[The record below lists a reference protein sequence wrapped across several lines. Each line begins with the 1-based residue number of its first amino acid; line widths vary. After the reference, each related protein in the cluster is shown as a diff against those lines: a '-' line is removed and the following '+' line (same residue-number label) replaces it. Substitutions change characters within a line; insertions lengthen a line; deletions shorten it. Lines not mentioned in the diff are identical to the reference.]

1 MTAAV
6 QTRDAIDNRLVRPG
20 IGLSGD
26 KIARKETV
34 MISTFRV
41 SPPARRDFLKHISAL
56 AISGGVLLQD
66 LNAQEAFVIAET
78 AFGKIR
84 GVDKNGIKIFKG
96 IAYGASTSGANRFMP
111 PADPADWTGIRDAL
125 AYGHSA
131 PQSDPVAPPRPA
143 GALTIS
149 GQDLPAEGED
159 CLALNVWT
167 PAVGTAGES
176 GRKRP
181 VMVWC
186 HGGGFANGSGSSPDT
201 DGTNLARRG
210 DVVVVSL
217 NHRLNVLGF
226 ADLSEFSQDFAAS
239 GDAGMLDI
247 VQALKWV
254 RANIPQFGGDPNT
267 VTIFGQSGGGRKV
280 ETLLTMPSAKGLFHR
295 AIIESG
301 AAVKVVDRDVA
312 VRNGEQ
318 LLAKLG
324 VDKKNV
330 RDLQKLPVEK
340 IMVAYF
346 AVLKDN
352 PGVDPSLGG
361 FSPCVDG
368 KILPQHPFYPTAS
381 PVSADVPVM
390 IGCTR
395 TEMTLFSLSD
405 PAAFSL
411 DDAAMR
417 ARVTQ
422 LLGGQAPKMID
433 LYRKLN
439 PEASPSD
446 IYFLVASDYRYG
458 APTMIAAQRRAALG
472 KAPVYLYYFT
482 WETPVQGGRLKS
494 PHTMEIPFAFDNVK
508 VSARMT
514 GGGADAMALADKVS
528 DAWIAFART
537 GDPNTP
543 KLPHWSAYDAKDRA
557 TMVINNVS
565 KVVNDPLREQRL
577 AMFQVLNLTEQN

>member
-1 MTAAV
+1 M
-6 QTRDAIDNRLVRPG
+6 
-20 IGLSGD
+20 
-26 KIARKETV
+26 ARKETV
-34 MISTFRV
+34 MNSTFRV
-41 SPPARRDFLKHISAL
+41 SPPTRRDFLKHLSAC
-56 AISGGVLLQD
+56 AVSGGVLLRDLKAQD
-66 LNAQEAFVIAET
+66 VKFVIAET
-78 AFGKIR
+78 TFGNIR
-84 GVDKNGIKIFKG
+84 GVDNGGIKTFKG
-96 IAYGASTSGANRFMP
+96 IPYGADTSGTNRFMP
-111 PADPADWTGIRDAL
+111 PADPADWGGVHDAL
-125 AYGHSA
+125 EYGHSA
-131 PQSDPVAPPRPA
+131 PQRDPAAPPPSA
-143 GALTIS
+143 GTLSVS
-149 GQDLPAEGED
+149 GHDLPIEGED
-159 CLALNVWT
+159 CLVLNIWT
-167 PAVGTAGES
+167 PAVGTAGDS
-176 GRKRP
+176 SRKRP

-217 NHRLNVLGF
+217 NHRLNVFGF

-254 RANIPQFGGDPNT
+254 RANIAQFGGDPNT

-280 ETLLTMPSAKGLFHR
+280 ETLLAMPAAKGLFQR

-312 VRNGEQ
+312 VRNAEQ

-324 VDKKNV
+324 VDRKNV

-340 IMVAYF
+340 IMAAYF
-346 AVLKDN
+346 AVVKDN
-352 PGVDPSLGG
+352 PGVDQSLGG

-368 KILPQHPFYPTAS
+368 KILPQHPFYPNAS

-395 TEMTLFSLSD
+395 TEMTLFSLND
-405 PAAFSL
+405 PSAFSL
-411 DDAAMR
+411 GDADMR
-417 ARVTQ
+417 TRVTN
-422 LLGGQAPKMID
+422 LLGGEAPRMID

-439 PEASPSD
+439 PSATPSD
-446 IYFLVASDYRYG
+446 IYFLIASDYRYG

-543 KLPHWSAYDAKDRA
+543 KLPHWPAYDPKDRP

-577 AMFQVLNLTEQN
+577 AMFQALNLG